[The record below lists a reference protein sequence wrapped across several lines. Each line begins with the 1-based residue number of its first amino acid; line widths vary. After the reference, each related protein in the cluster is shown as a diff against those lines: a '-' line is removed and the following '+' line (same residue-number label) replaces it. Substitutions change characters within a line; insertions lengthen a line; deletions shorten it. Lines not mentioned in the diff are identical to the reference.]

1 MPGLTYFKP
10 AGVPLRFLDE
20 VRLSIEEV
28 EAIRLKDIDDLDQ
41 EQCAGKMNISRP
53 TFQRVLES
61 ARKKIA
67 DALLNGKAVRIEGGN
82 FEVAPL
88 HLRCLNNH
96 EWDVKFETIG
106 AEVPLCPT
114 CNTQA
119 IMELPLQ
126 GTNWGADRHGRQCQ
140 SRGGWWKSR

>member
-10 AGVPLRFLDE
+10 AGVPFRLLGE
-20 VRLSIEEV
+20 IRLSIEEV

-88 HLRCLNNH
+88 HFRCLNDH
-96 EWDVKFETIG
+96 EWDVQPKTMG

-114 CNTQA
+114 CSTQA
-119 IMELPLQ
+119 IMESSHR
-126 GTNWGADRHGRQCQ
+126 GAD
-140 SRGGWWKSR
+140 

>member
-67 DALLNGKAVRIEGGN
+67 DALLNGKAVRIE
-82 FEVAPL
+82 VAPL
-88 HLRCLNNH
+88 HFRCLNNH

-114 CNTQA
+114 CNNQA
-119 IMELPLQ
+119 I
-126 GTNWGADRHGRQCQ
+126 T
-140 SRGGWWKSR
+140 KSPR